1 MRVPERK
8 GGSMGKAEQKKLRH
22 KKLQQKIEENP
33 FLKDEELAQQLK
45 VSVATIRLDRAEMG
59 IREYRERIKNVA
71 ASELSRNSSAQ
82 TGDLLDLNPYHD
94 GISVMTT
101 DDSMTF
107 AGTDIVK
114 GQAVFSFAEN
124 LALHLLNA
132 KTAVIKVANVK
143 FSKEIKKGDKLI
155 AKFEVKRVKDT
166 EEYIVWVRIKVELK
180 EVFRGKFNMLVTENV
195 NTGKEINFS

>member
-1 MRVPERK
+1 
-8 GGSMGKAEQKKLRH
+8 MGKAEQKKLRH
-22 KKLQQKIEENP
+22 ERLKQKIEENP
-33 FLKDEELAQQLK
+33 FLKDEELAQQFK
-45 VSVATIRLDRAEMG
+45 VSVATIRLDRAELG

-71 ASELSRNSSAQ
+71 ASELSRNNSAQ

-94 GISVMTT
+94 GISVMIT
-101 DDSMTF
+101 DESMTF
-107 AGTDIVK
+107 AGTDIVQ
-114 GQAVFSFAEN
+114 GQAVFAFAEN

-143 FSKEIKKGDKLI
+143 FMKEIKKGDKLI

-180 EVFRGKFNMLVTENV
+180 EVFRGKFNMVVTEDA
-195 NTGKEINFS
+195 K